1 MKKKA
6 ERIAKSEAART
17 RRRSLKK
24 IILER
29 TERLYSRLR
38 RNRKS
43 K

>member
-6 ERIAKSEAART
+6 DRIAKSEAART

-24 IILER
+24 LVIER
-29 TERLYSRLR
+29 TERLYTRLR
-38 RNRKS
+38 KNRKS